1 MRKKYSDGKPFT
13 PESTALVVLFKKYR
27 FLAAVLAALV
37 SLSLAAQRLSA
48 AQVHVVIYHTFL
60 GKNGVP
66 TDFSIEEL
74 RHHLELLRNK
84 GFKFIAFNDL
94 VSGAVQGNRNVLVTI
109 DDGNQSLYEAYRKV
123 MRPLGI
129 RPLLGIYPNIIGE
142 RKYALTWKQLR
153 ELSADGC
160 EVAAHGFYH
169 LPLNEAS
176 YRENPKY
183 FHGEIHKS
191 KKMLE
196 RKLGKRVVVFV
207 YPSGERSA
215 RAEGELRKAGYLY
228 AFTIIWG
235 TVPVPLGK
243 NENPYGLP
251 RYMLARQN
259 WKSVFARIE
268 RDSGKGHNGRVV
280 RNRPERAGPR

>member
-1 MRKKYSDGKPFT
+1 MRKKYPGIKSFT
-13 PESTALVVLFKKYR
+13 PESRATVVIFEKCR
-27 FLAAVLAALV
+27 VLAAVLAALA
-37 SLSLAAQRLSA
+37 SISLAAQRLSA

-60 GKNGVP
+60 GKNGIP

-74 RHHLELLRNK
+74 RHHLELLRSR
-84 GFKFIAFNDL
+84 GFKFVTFRDL
-94 VSGAVQGNRNVLVTI
+94 TSGAVLGNRNVLVTI
-109 DDGNQSLYEAYRKV
+109 DDGNQSVYGAYRKV

-129 RPLLGIYPNIIGE
+129 RPLLAIYPNIIGE
-142 RKYALTWKQLR
+142 RKYALTWEQLR

-176 YRENPKY
+176 YRKNPGY
-183 FHGEIHKS
+183 FYGEIRKS
-191 KKMLE
+191 KKVLE
-196 RKLGKRVVVFV
+196 RKLGKRVVAFV

-243 NENPYGLP
+243 NENPFGLP

-259 WKSVFARIE
+259 WKSVFARLE
-268 RDSGKGHNGRVV
+268 RNSGKDPDGRVL
-280 RNRPERAGPR
+280 RNRPEREGSR